1 MNNTD
6 NTIECPYCAEPINP
20 KAKKCKHCGEMLDQ
34 HLRELDLLKKERSS
48 ANINTNVVSPSYA
61 SPYKKNF
68 GHFKHLVF
76 SVCTAGFWVPF
87 WFYFYISR
95 DKNFYN

>member
-1 MNNTD
+1 M
-6 NTIECPYCAEPINP
+6 PLPINP

-48 ANINTNVVSPSYA
+48 ANVNTNVVNPSYA
-61 SPYKKNF
+61 NPYKKNF
-68 GHFKHLVF
+68 GHFKHLVL
-76 SVCTAGFWVPF
+76 SVCTVGLWVPF